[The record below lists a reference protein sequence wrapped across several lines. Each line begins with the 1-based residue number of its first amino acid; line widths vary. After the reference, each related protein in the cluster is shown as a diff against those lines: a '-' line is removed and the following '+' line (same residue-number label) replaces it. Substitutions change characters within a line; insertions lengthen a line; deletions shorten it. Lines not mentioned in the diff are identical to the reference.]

1 MIRVK
6 AGSYVGLGGIVE
18 IKVKGIFTF
27 MEAYPNGATE
37 QTRIHGMA
45 LLLLNKN
52 LYDM

>member
-1 MIRVK
+1 
-6 AGSYVGLGGIVE
+6 LGGITE

-27 MEAYPNGATE
+27 MKAYPNGATE
-37 QTRIHGMA
+37 QTRIHGKA